1 MVYSVNEAIINMD
14 LMAVIYGLLSAACWG
29 AGDFSGGLAS
39 RRGSVFSV
47 VIASQV
53 IGLVIL
59 ALLALALDKE
69 MLTPDHIL
77 WGGLAGMFGGAG
89 LLALY
94 RGLSQ
99 GNMSVV
105 APVAAVVTVVVAVIV
120 GIVIEGLPGIQ
131 ALIGFAFA
139 LGAVWFVSQTN
150 HGKTQWGDLKMP
162 VAAGLGFGLFMV
174 FLDHAGATSVL
185 WPLVAVR
192 VASISLLFSIATI
205 TRQPYIP
212 GKSQLPL
219 IAVAGILDSGGNAFF
234 ALAAQAGRLD
244 IAAVVASLY
253 PAMTVLLAWVVLR
266 ERISRQ
272 QWLGVVFALLA
283 IVLIAAA

>member
-1 MVYSVNEAIINMD
+1 MISTD
-14 LMAVIYGLLSAACWG
+14 LIAVIYGLLSAACWG
-29 AGDFSGGLAS
+29 AGDFSGGFAS

-53 IGLVIL
+53 IGFVLLLLL
-59 ALLALALDKE
+59 ALLLDNG
-69 MLTPDHIL
+69 MLTPDHII

-105 APVAAVVTVVVAVIV
+105 APVAAVVTVMVAVVA
-120 GIVIEGLPGIQ
+120 GIMTEGLPGTQ
-131 ALIGFAFA
+131 ALAGFGFA
-139 LGAVWFVSQTN
+139 LGAVWFVSQTD
-150 HGKTQWGDLKMP
+150 HGQIQWGDLKMP

-174 FLDHAGATSVL
+174 FLDHAGASSIL

-192 VASISLLFSIATI
+192 IASISLLFGIARM
-205 TRQPYIP
+205 TRKPVRP
-212 GKSQLPL
+212 GRSQFSL
-219 IAVAGILDSGGNAFF
+219 IALAGILDSAGNAFF

-253 PAMTVLLAWVVLR
+253 PAATVLLAWFVLK
-266 ERISRQ
+266 ERINRQ
-272 QWLGVVFALLA
+272 QWMGVVFALLA